1 MIKKIAGKLEIL
13 ARRYSNNSIQRK
25 KRFEEFSEIFLE
37 NYQLYRK
44 FRIKEKRAAEMA
56 IKNSVYKI
64 EKNFEKPNLCNYFL
78 DTYIDLRKEGLDE
91 KNSYIQT
98 KFLTE
103 IYSKEIV
110 KKILEKT

>member
-1 MIKKIAGKLEIL
+1 
-13 ARRYSNNSIQRK
+13 
-25 KRFEEFSEIFLE
+25 
-37 NYQLYRK
+37 
-44 FRIKEKRAAEMA
+44 
-56 IKNSVYKI
+56 
-64 EKNFEKPNLCNYFL
+64 L